1 MKLKNEFVTYTTD
14 EVQFLVPLKSDAFSG
29 IVRSNET
36 AAFIVDCL
44 KKETVLFFDLESIRF
59 ACTIDIFVIASCI
72 NLCFNL
78 NTMCT
83 TVNRDGISSIIVI
96 SVGCF

>member
-1 MKLKNEFVTYTTD
+1 MRERSMKLKNEFVTYTTD

-44 KKETVLFFDLESIRF
+44 KKETTEEKIVENMLAEYDAPRDVIVSDVRGILKKLRSISALEE
-59 ACTIDIFVIASCI
+59 
-72 NLCFNL
+72 
-78 NTMCT
+78 
-83 TVNRDGISSIIVI
+83 
-96 SVGCF
+96 